1 MISSASGHIIT
12 QYSAS
17 DVPLKGEKFNYVYV
31 ALILAGDHVIFK
43 VNFGNKLSNI
53 ECCVKIKIQF
63 STDNVSCDQNK
74 NN

>member
-17 DVPLKGEKFNYVYV
+17 DVPLKEEKFNYVYV

-53 ECCVKIKIQF
+53 ECTV
-63 STDNVSCDQNK
+63 V
-74 NN
+74 